1 MVKAVE
7 FGVKERD
14 KRQGGFYLIITR
26 DKRILSHSCLLVI
39 RVVSLRDNALNTILI
54 VPRRKIPNKIDEMGE
69 RPQDERR
76 EIEPHGRDLS
86 GEFRQKLPRAIS
98 RRLMTLATSSQKC
111 KVRKPIRVCAKRSGT
126 PAN

>member
-26 DKRILSHSCLLVI
+26 DKWILSHSCLLVI
-39 RVVSLRDNALNTILI
+39 RVVSLRDNAHNTVFI
-54 VPRRKIPNKIDEMGE
+54 VSHRKVPNKIDEMGK

-76 EIEPHGRDLS
+76 EIEPHGRNLS

-98 RRLMTLATSSQKC
+98 RKTDDARDEQPEVQGEKS
-111 KVRKPIRVCAKRSGT
+111 RS
-126 PAN
+126 PL